1 MSILHNCIPLA
12 KMQMAN
18 QAKQFSY
25 SDLMK
30 YYIHAIQKDNSVPE
44 QDFIIKLIG
53 KLIFYPV
60 CRKKCTHDDHN
71 FNLFTMICI
80 KLDCNLYI

>member
-1 MSILHNCIPLA
+1 
-12 KMQMAN
+12 MQMAN

-25 SDLMK
+25 SDLIK

-53 KLIFYPV
+53 KLF
-60 CRKKCTHDDHN
+60 
-71 FNLFTMICI
+71 FT
-80 KLDCNLYI
+80 LYAEKMHS

>member
-25 SDLMK
+25 SDLIK

-53 KLIFYPV
+53 KLFFTLYAEKNALMMIITLIFSPWSAL
-60 CRKKCTHDDHN
+60 N
-71 FNLFTMICI
+71 
-80 KLDCNLYI
+80 